1 MTYLPGDRVTFGA
14 TLGDLAGTVEA
25 LHGDDVY
32 TVRPDDGE
40 FPRMLL
46 LGRALRAVPGS
57 G

>member
-25 LHGDDVY
+25 LHGDDVHC
-32 TVRPDDGE
+32 PA
-40 FPRMLL
+40 
-46 LGRALRAVPGS
+46 GRRRVPADAVAGAGAEPGS